1 MKMFRHEMKKIF
13 SRWEVWGV
21 LAVCC
26 LLALAAFA
34 EVQGTTLMRGYK
46 HTTYDVV
53 PEAKGIYLE
62 LADSPEMGSMLYLSM
77 IGQIALIFLLPL
89 LAAVPAGCSYV
100 EEKKSRVNVL
110 LIAKGGHVRYYW
122 SKAAAV
128 ALSGFL
134 VFVLPLLMN
143 YLFCVI
149 ALPAQGPVPVNGEIY
164 QSDPWWKFESALFP
178 QLQANYPAL
187 NALVQ
192 IGLFGLWGMGLA
204 LLTYAVSLHFCKNTV
219 VNLLLPTVGYM
230 VLMLIFS
237 FFKLDWL
244 IIPNYFSLVSV
255 FNKVNLIIPFAGLA
269 LPLCISAVLIWVKT
283 GKKQRDIL

>member
-34 EVQGTTLMRGYK
+34 EVQGATLIKGYMNPI
-46 HTTYDVV
+46 YDIV

-62 LADSPEMGSMLYLSM
+62 MADSPEMGGMLYLSM
-77 IGQIALIFLLPL
+77 IGQIVLIFLLPL
-89 LAAVPAGCSYV
+89 LAAVPAACSYV
-100 EEKKSRVNVL
+100 EEKKSRTNML
-110 LIAKGGHVRYYW
+110 LIAKGGHARYYW

-134 VFVLPLLMN
+134 VFVLPLLLN

-149 ALPAQGPVPVNGEIY
+149 ALPAQRLTSLNGAY
-164 QSDPWWKFESALFP
+164 YANLWSRLDSALFP
-178 QLQANYPAL
+178 QLQINRPAL
-187 NALVQ
+187 DMLAH

-204 LLTYAVSLHFCKNTV
+204 LLTYAVSLYFCKNTV

-230 VLMLIFS
+230 VLMLAFS
-237 FFKLDWL
+237 FFKLSQL
-244 IIPNYFSLVSV
+244 IIPNYFLIAPV
-255 FNKVNLIIPFAGLA
+255 FNNINLIIPFVGLA
-269 LPLCISAVLIWVKT
+269 LPLCVSAVLIWIKT